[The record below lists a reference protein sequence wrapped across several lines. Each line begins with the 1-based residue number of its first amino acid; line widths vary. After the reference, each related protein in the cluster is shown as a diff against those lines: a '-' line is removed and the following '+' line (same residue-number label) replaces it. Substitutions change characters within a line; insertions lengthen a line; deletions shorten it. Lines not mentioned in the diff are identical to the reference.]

1 MTSLHLG
8 QLDFARTVLLIGD
21 EPDLAHIDYSK
32 VLSPTLVLA
41 ISMPA
46 STSTGKVLSAS
57 ELTDALFLADA
68 VIKMFN
74 LKKEFLQFLEGRLTR
89 VAPNVTAI
97 VGTAIAAQ
105 LLGTVGGIVE
115 LAKIPAGNLM
125 VIGRQKQ
132 KELTGFSLVKA
143 NPHSGYI
150 YYCDLVSNTPEEYKK
165 QAQRLISNKIALA
178 ARIDAEHQHINGTY
192 GKALRQEII
201 QKLEKLIEPAPA
213 AKAKVIPAPKIEPS
227 KKRGGKRA
235 RQEKELY
242 KQTKIRKMAN
252 RVTFGKPEEEII
264 VGSNVVGLGELSAA
278 SLTGGLMRGPM
289 LDNKLR
295 EHIKKQSEKAYA
307 RSLAIPRSKMG
318 EELLKMPKETISGS
332 ATSMTI
338 TPGQGIKLETK
349 MEVPERPTASRF
361 LGTNLSFRKNQ

>member
-1 MTSLHLG
+1 
-8 QLDFARTVLLIGD
+8 
-21 EPDLAHIDYSK
+21 
-32 VLSPTLVLA
+32 
-41 ISMPA
+41 MPA
-46 STSTGKVLSAS
+46 STSTGRILSET
-57 ELTDALFLADA
+57 ELKDVLFLADT
-68 VIKMFN
+68 VVKMFD

-89 VAPNVTAI
+89 IAPNVAAI
-97 VGTAIAAQ
+97 VGTTIAAQ
-105 LLGTVGGIVE
+105 LLGTVGGIVG

-132 KELTGFSLVKA
+132 KELAGFSLIKA
-143 NPHSGYI
+143 NPHAGYI
-150 YYCDLVSNTPEEYKK
+150 YSCDLVSNTPEEYKK
-165 QAQRLISNKIALA
+165 QAQRLIANKIALA
-178 ARIDAEHQHINGTY
+178 ARIDAEHQHTNGAY

-201 QKLEKLIEPAPA
+201 QKLEKLIEPAPM

-227 KKRGGKRA
+227 KKRGGRRA

-252 RVTFGKPEEEII
+252 RMTFGKPEEEII
-264 VGSNVVGLGELSAA
+264 VGSNVIGLGELSAA

-307 RSLAIPRSKMG
+307 RALAMPKSKIG
-318 EELLKMPKETISGS
+318 EELKTPKETISGS

-349 MEVPERPTASRF
+349 MEVPERPTAGRF
-361 LGTNLSFRKNQ
+361 LGSNLSFRKNQ